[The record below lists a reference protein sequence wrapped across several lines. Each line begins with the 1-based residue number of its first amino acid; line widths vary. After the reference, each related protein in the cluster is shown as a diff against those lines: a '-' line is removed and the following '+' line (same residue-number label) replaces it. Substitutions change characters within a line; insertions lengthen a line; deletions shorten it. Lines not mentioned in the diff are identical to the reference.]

1 MENKISKTKETD
13 KEKEEL
19 FMQTGAKEKNGIIE
33 SLSTFLSNYV
43 IVLPIIL
50 LIIAWTIIA
59 PNFMSYS
66 NWMNIL
72 RQVSMIAILAA
83 GAFFIMA
90 TGDFDLG
97 LASVV
102 GITGC
107 VFAKLIVTFGWHPAP
122 AAVAAILLGV
132 LTGVING
139 CLVTYFGI
147 PAFIATLGM
156 QYIARGLCY
165 VVTNSYP
172 ITGLPD
178 SIGWIGR
185 GYLNIGGKDLIPWP
199 VVFMILIYA
208 VTAFVAAKTKFG
220 RYVYAV
226 GGNAEAAWL
235 SGINASQIKR
245 AVFTLGGLA
254 AGIVGIILV
263 SRLSSGQPQGGTGWE
278 FKAVIA
284 VVMGGVSLTGGKG
297 KPIGVA
303 LGAVF
308 VGILENGMTLLNISS
323 YYQQVVQGIVLVV
336 AIGFDVYKSKRQAE
350 SK

>member
-1 MENKISKTKETD
+1 MRTGMEQKTKGV
-13 KEKEEL
+13 L
-19 FMQTGAKEKNGIIE
+19 G
-33 SLSTFLSNYV
+33 SLLTFLSSYM
-43 IVLPIIL
+43 IIIPIIL
-50 LIIAWTIIA
+50 LIIVWTAVA
-59 PNFMSYS
+59 PNFMTYG

-107 VFAKLIVTFGWHPAP
+107 VFAKLIVDLGWNPVL
-122 AAVAAILLGV
+122 AALVAILLGV
-132 LTGVING
+132 FTGVING
-139 CLVTYFGI
+139 CMVTYFGI

-156 QYIARGLCY
+156 QYVARGFCY

-172 ITGLPD
+172 ISGLPD

-185 GYLNIGGKDLIPWP
+185 GYLKIGGVNIVPWS
-199 VVFMILIYA
+199 VVVMVLVYV

-235 SGINASQIKR
+235 SGINASRIKR
-245 AVFTLGGLA
+245 MVFTLGGLA
-254 AGIVGIILV
+254 AGLVGVILV
-263 SRLSSGQPQGGTGWE
+263 SRLSSGQPQGGEGWE

-308 VGILENGMTLLNISS
+308 VGILENGMTLLNINS
-323 YYQQVVQGIVLVV
+323 YYQQIVQGIVLVL
-336 AIGFDVYKSKRQAE
+336 AIGFDVY
-350 SK
+350 

>member
-1 MENKISKTKETD
+1 MRAGMEKKD
-13 KEKEEL
+13 KGVLGKL
-19 FMQTGAKEKNGIIE
+19 F
-33 SLSTFLSNYV
+33 TFLSSYM
-43 IVLPIIL
+43 IILPIIL
-50 LIIAWTIIA
+50 LIIVWTAVA
-59 PNFMSYS
+59 PNFMTYG

-107 VFAKLIVTFGWHPAP
+107 VFAKLIVDFSWSPIL
-122 AAVAAILLGV
+122 AALVAILLGV
-132 LTGVING
+132 LTGIING
-139 CLVTYFGI
+139 CMVTYFGI

-156 QYIARGLCY
+156 QYVARGFCY

-172 ITGLPD
+172 ISGLPD

-185 GYLNIGGKDLIPWP
+185 GYLEIGGVDIVPWS
-199 VVFMILIYA
+199 VVVMILVYV

-235 SGINASQIKR
+235 SGINASRIKR
-245 AVFTLGGLA
+245 MVFTLGGLA
-254 AGIVGIILV
+254 AGLVGIILV
-263 SRLSSGQPQGGTGWE
+263 SRLSSGQPQGGEGWE

-308 VGILENGMTLLNISS
+308 VGILENGMTLLNINS
-323 YYQQVVQGIVLVV
+323 YYQQIVQGIVLVL
-336 AIGFDVYKSKRQAE
+336 AIGFDVYKSRRQAE

>member
-1 MENKISKTKETD
+1 MRTGMEQKTKGV
-13 KEKEEL
+13 L
-19 FMQTGAKEKNGIIE
+19 G
-33 SLSTFLSNYV
+33 SLLTFLSSYM
-43 IVLPIIL
+43 IIIPIIL
-50 LIIAWTIIA
+50 LIIVWTAVA
-59 PNFMSYS
+59 PNFMTYG

-102 GITGC
+102 GISGC
-107 VFAKLIVTFGWHPAP
+107 GSAKLIVDLGWNPVL
-122 AAVAAILLGV
+122 AALVAILLGV
-132 LTGVING
+132 FTGVING
-139 CLVTYFGI
+139 CMVTYFGI

-156 QYIARGLCY
+156 QYVARGFCY

-172 ITGLPD
+172 ISGLPD

-185 GYLNIGGKDLIPWP
+185 GYLKIGGVNIVPWS
-199 VVFMILIYA
+199 VVVMVLVYV

-235 SGINASQIKR
+235 SGINASRIKR
-245 AVFTLGGLA
+245 MVFTLGGLA
-254 AGIVGIILV
+254 AGLVGVILV
-263 SRLSSGQPQGGTGWE
+263 SRLSSGQPQGGEGWE

-308 VGILENGMTLLNISS
+308 VGILENGMTLLNINS
-323 YYQQVVQGIVLVV
+323 YYQQIVQGIVLVL
-336 AIGFDVYKSKRQAE
+336 AIGFDVYKSRRQAE

>member
-1 MENKISKTKETD
+1 MRTGMEQKTKGV
-13 KEKEEL
+13 L
-19 FMQTGAKEKNGIIE
+19 G
-33 SLSTFLSNYV
+33 SLLTFLSSYM
-43 IVLPIIL
+43 IIIPIIL
-50 LIIAWTIIA
+50 LIIVWTAVA
-59 PNFMSYS
+59 PNFMTYG

-107 VFAKLIVTFGWHPAP
+107 VFAKLIVDLGWNPVLATL
-122 AAVAAILLGV
+122 VAILLGV
-132 LTGVING
+132 FTGVING
-139 CLVTYFGI
+139 CMVTYFGI

-156 QYIARGLCY
+156 QYVARGFCY

-172 ITGLPD
+172 ISGLPD

-185 GYLNIGGKDLIPWP
+185 GYLKIGGVNIVPWS
-199 VVFMILIYA
+199 VVVMVLVYV

-235 SGINASQIKR
+235 SGINASRIKR
-245 AVFTLGGLA
+245 MVFTLGGLA
-254 AGIVGIILV
+254 AGLVGVILV
-263 SRLSSGQPQGGTGWE
+263 SRLSSGQPQGGEGWE

-308 VGILENGMTLLNISS
+308 VGILENGMTLLNINS
-323 YYQQVVQGIVLVV
+323 YYQQIVQGIVLVL
-336 AIGFDVYKSKRQAE
+336 AIGFDVYKSRRQAE

>member
-1 MENKISKTKETD
+1 MRTGMEQKTKGV
-13 KEKEEL
+13 L
-19 FMQTGAKEKNGIIE
+19 G
-33 SLSTFLSNYV
+33 SLLTFLSSYM
-43 IVLPIIL
+43 IIIPIIL
-50 LIIAWTIIA
+50 LIIVWTAVA
-59 PNFMSYS
+59 PNFMTYG

-107 VFAKLIVTFGWHPAP
+107 VFAKLIVDLGWNPVL
-122 AAVAAILLGV
+122 AALVAILLGV
-132 LTGVING
+132 FTGVING
-139 CLVTYFGI
+139 CMVTYFGI

-156 QYIARGLCY
+156 QYVARGFCY

-172 ITGLPD
+172 ISGLPD

-185 GYLNIGGKDLIPWP
+185 GYLKIGGVNIVPWS
-199 VVFMILIYA
+199 VVVMVLVYV

-235 SGINASQIKR
+235 SGINASRIKR
-245 AVFTLGGLA
+245 MVFTLGGLA
-254 AGIVGIILV
+254 AGLVGVILV
-263 SRLSSGQPQGGTGWE
+263 SRLSSGQPQGGEGWE

-308 VGILENGMTLLNISS
+308 VGILENGMNLLNINS
-323 YYQQVVQGIVLVV
+323 YYQQIVQGIVVV
-336 AIGFDVYKSKRQAE
+336 LAIGFDVYKSRRQAE

>member
-1 MENKISKTKETD
+1 MRTGMEQKTKGV
-13 KEKEEL
+13 L
-19 FMQTGAKEKNGIIE
+19 G
-33 SLSTFLSNYV
+33 SLLTFLSSYM
-43 IVLPIIL
+43 IIIPIIL
-50 LIIAWTIIA
+50 LIIVWTAVA
-59 PNFMSYS
+59 PNFMTYG

-107 VFAKLIVTFGWHPAP
+107 VFAKLIVDLGWNPVL
-122 AAVAAILLGV
+122 AALVAILLGV
-132 LTGVING
+132 FTGVING
-139 CLVTYFGI
+139 CMVTYFGI

-156 QYIARGLCY
+156 QYVARGFCY

-172 ITGLPD
+172 ISGLPD

-185 GYLNIGGKDLIPWP
+185 GYLKIGGVNIVPWS
-199 VVFMILIYA
+199 VVVMVLVYV

-235 SGINASQIKR
+235 SGINASRIKR
-245 AVFTLGGLA
+245 MVFTLGGLA
-254 AGIVGIILV
+254 AGLVGVILV
-263 SRLSSGQPQGGTGWE
+263 SRLSSGQPQGGEGWE

-308 VGILENGMTLLNISS
+308 VGILENGMTLLNINS
-323 YYQQVVQGIVLVV
+323 YYQQIVQGIVLVL
-336 AIGFDVYKSKRQAE
+336 AIGFDVYKSRRQAE

>member
-1 MENKISKTKETD
+1 MLTDTTERGVSQNGLLDGLKE
-13 KEKEEL
+13 
-19 FMQTGAKEKNGIIE
+19 
-33 SLSTFLSNYV
+33 FLSNYV
-43 IVLPIIL
+43 IVIPIL
-50 LIIAWTIIA
+50 LLIVVWTIVA
-59 PNFMSYS
+59 PNFMTYS

-72 RQVSMIAILAA
+72 RQVSMIAILAS

-102 GITGC
+102 GLTGC
-107 VFAKLIVTFGWHPAP
+107 VFAKLMVNFGWSPVL

-139 CLVTYFGI
+139 CMVTFFGI

-156 QYIARGLCY
+156 QYVARGLCY

-172 ITGLPD
+172 ITGLPE

-185 GYLNIGGKDLIPWP
+185 GYLGIGGKELVPWP
-199 VVFMILIYA
+199 VVFMAVIY
-208 VTAFVAAKTKFG
+208 VIVAFVAAKTKFG

-226 GGNAEAAWL
+226 GGNSEAAYL
-235 SGINASQIKR
+235 SGINSKQIKR
-245 AVFTLGGLA
+245 AVFTIGGLM
-254 AGIVGIILV
+254 AGLVGIILT
-263 SRLSSGQPQGGTGWE
+263 SRVSSGQPIGGTGWE

-303 LGAVF
+303 MGAVF
-308 VGILENGMTLLNISS
+308 VGILENGMTLLNINS
-323 YYQQVVQGIVLVV
+323 YLQQVVQGIVLVV
-336 AIGFDVYKSKRQAE
+336 AIGFDVYKTKRQAE
-350 SK
+350 AK

>member
-1 MENKISKTKETD
+1 MRAGMEKKD
-13 KEKEEL
+13 KGVLGKL
-19 FMQTGAKEKNGIIE
+19 F
-33 SLSTFLSNYV
+33 TFLSSYM
-43 IVLPIIL
+43 IILPIIL
-50 LIIAWTIIA
+50 LIIVWTAVA
-59 PNFMSYS
+59 PNFMTYG

-107 VFAKLIVTFGWHPAP
+107 VFAKLIVDFSWSPIL
-122 AAVAAILLGV
+122 AALVAILLGV
-132 LTGVING
+132 LTGIING
-139 CLVTYFGI
+139 CMVTYFGI

-156 QYIARGLCY
+156 QYVARGFCY

-172 ITGLPD
+172 ISGLPD

-185 GYLNIGGKDLIPWP
+185 GYLEIGGVDIVQWS
-199 VVFMILIYA
+199 VEVMILVYV

-235 SGINASQIKR
+235 SGINASRIKR
-245 AVFTLGGLA
+245 MVFTLGGLA
-254 AGIVGIILV
+254 AGLVGIILV
-263 SRLSSGQPQGGTGWE
+263 SRLSSGQPQGGEGWE

-308 VGILENGMTLLNISS
+308 VGILENGMTLLNINS
-323 YYQQVVQGIVLVV
+323 YYQQIVQGIVLVL
-336 AIGFDVYKSKRQAE
+336 AIGFDVYKSRRQAE

>member
-1 MENKISKTKETD
+1 MRTGMEQKTKGV
-13 KEKEEL
+13 L
-19 FMQTGAKEKNGIIE
+19 G
-33 SLSTFLSNYV
+33 SLLTFLSSYM
-43 IVLPIIL
+43 IIIPIIL
-50 LIIAWTIIA
+50 LIIVWTAVA
-59 PNFMSYS
+59 PNFMTYG

-107 VFAKLIVTFGWHPAP
+107 VFAKLIVDLGWNPVL
-122 AAVAAILLGV
+122 AALVAILLGV
-132 LTGVING
+132 FTGVING
-139 CLVTYFGI
+139 CMVTYVGI

-156 QYIARGLCY
+156 QYVARGFCY

-172 ITGLPD
+172 ISGLPD

-185 GYLNIGGKDLIPWP
+185 GYLKIGGVNIVPWS
-199 VVFMILIYA
+199 VVVMVLVYV

-235 SGINASQIKR
+235 SGINASRIKR
-245 AVFTLGGLA
+245 MVFTLGGLA
-254 AGIVGIILV
+254 AGLVGVILV
-263 SRLSSGQPQGGTGWE
+263 SRLSSGQPQGGEGWE

-308 VGILENGMTLLNISS
+308 VGILENGMTLLNINS
-323 YYQQVVQGIVLVV
+323 YYQQIVQGIVLVL
-336 AIGFDVYKSKRQAE
+336 AIGFDVYKSRRQAE

>member
-1 MENKISKTKETD
+1 
-13 KEKEEL
+13 
-19 FMQTGAKEKNGIIE
+19 MQTGTKTEKPEKSVMPKGI
-33 SLSTFLSNYV
+33 SAFLGNYI

-50 LIIAWTIIA
+50 LIVVWTIVA
-59 PNFMSYS
+59 PNFMTYS

-102 GITGC
+102 GLSGC
-107 VFAKLIVTFGWHPAP
+107 VFAKLIVSYGWNPGL
-122 AAVAAILLGV
+122 AAIVTLLMAIGC
-132 LTGVING
+132 GMING
-139 CLVTYFGI
+139 VMVTVFGI

-156 QYIARGLCY
+156 QYVARGLCY

-172 ITGLPD
+172 ISGLPE
-178 SIGWIGR
+178 SIAWFGR
-185 GYLNIGGKDLIPWP
+185 GYLSIGGVDLFPWP
-199 VVFMILIYA
+199 VIFMVLVYA
-208 VTAFVAAKTKFG
+208 ITAFVAAKTKFG

-226 GGNAEAAWL
+226 GGNAEAAYL
-235 SGINASQIKR
+235 SGINAKKIKR
-245 AVFTLGGLA
+245 AVFTIGGLA
-254 AGIVGIILV
+254 AGLVGMILV

-284 VVMGGVSLTGGKG
+284 VVMGGVSLSGGKG

-303 LGAVF
+303 LGAIF
-308 VGILENGMTLLNISS
+308 VGILENGMTLLNVNS

-336 AIGFDVYKSKRQAE
+336 AIGFDVYKNKRQAE

>member
-1 MENKISKTKETD
+1 MRTGMEQKTKGV
-13 KEKEEL
+13 L
-19 FMQTGAKEKNGIIE
+19 G
-33 SLSTFLSNYV
+33 SLLTFLSSYM
-43 IVLPIIL
+43 IIIPIIL
-50 LIIAWTIIA
+50 LIIVWTAVA
-59 PNFMSYS
+59 PNFMTYG

-107 VFAKLIVTFGWHPAP
+107 VFAKLIVDLGWNPVL
-122 AAVAAILLGV
+122 AALVAILLGV
-132 LTGVING
+132 FTGVING
-139 CLVTYFGI
+139 CMVTYFGI

-156 QYIARGLCY
+156 QYVARGFCY

-172 ITGLPD
+172 ISGLPD

-185 GYLNIGGKDLIPWP
+185 GYLKIGGVNIVPWS
-199 VVFMILIYA
+199 VVVMVLVYV

-235 SGINASQIKR
+235 SGINASRIKR
-245 AVFTLGGLA
+245 MVFTLGGLA
-254 AGIVGIILV
+254 AGLVGVILV
-263 SRLSSGQPQGGTGWE
+263 SRLSSGQPQGGEGWE

-308 VGILENGMTLLNISS
+308 VGILENGMTLLNINS
-323 YYQQVVQGIVLVV
+323 YYQQIVQGIVLVL
-336 AIGFDVYKSKRQAE
+336 AIGFDVYKIRRQAE